1 MLVGFFLAINK
12 LNVKQIRLSVLP
24 ELVTS
29 FQLVSTRQFRY
40 KDPVGETSTGTI
52 MKKIICIALL
62 SLIGCFAMPSSSMAE
77 DAAAKHQYY
86 EYAVVKWD
94 GPDRLYINLPDNGFK
109 LVHLEKEGVTIPKE
123 ADNEQFCLAVAAN
136 RMAKDGWE
144 PINLDSRRILFRR
157 PTVDVNG
164 KPIKY

>member
-1 MLVGFFLAINK
+1 
-12 LNVKQIRLSVLP
+12 
-24 ELVTS
+24 
-29 FQLVSTRQFRY
+29 
-40 KDPVGETSTGTI
+40 
-52 MKKIICIALL
+52 MKKIICIALFAL
-62 SLIGCFAMPSSSMAE
+62 IAGFATPTSSLAQ
-77 DAAAKHQYY
+77 DKVAKY

-136 RMAKDGWE
+136 RMAKEGWE

-157 PTVDVNG
+157 ALWDANG
-164 KPIKY
+164 PIKR

>member
-1 MLVGFFLAINK
+1 
-12 LNVKQIRLSVLP
+12 
-24 ELVTS
+24 
-29 FQLVSTRQFRY
+29 
-40 KDPVGETSTGTI
+40 
-52 MKKIICIALL
+52 MKKIICIALFAFMATFATPTS
-62 SLIGCFAMPSSSMAE
+62 SLAQ
-77 DAAAKHQYY
+77 DKAAKY

-136 RMAKDGWE
+136 RMAKEGWE

>member
-1 MLVGFFLAINK
+1 
-12 LNVKQIRLSVLP
+12 
-24 ELVTS
+24 
-29 FQLVSTRQFRY
+29 
-40 KDPVGETSTGTI
+40 
-52 MKKIICIALL
+52 MKKIICIALFAL
-62 SLIGCFAMPSSSMAE
+62 MAGLATPASSLAQNKV
-77 DAAAKHQYY
+77 AKY

-157 PTVDVNG
+157 PTVDANG